1 MRRFPVGGR
10 QGWGGEALLS
20 SVSGSSSFFFFF
32 FLTCLVSLLW
42 SVLTGPQIW
51 SRILA
56 FEELAAQ
63 REGAWQD
70 DRRW

>member
-1 MRRFPVGGR
+1 MCRNSQWGAGRVEGG
-10 QGWGGEALLS
+10 GAAFKCEWEL
-20 SVSGSSSFFFFF
+20 FFFKKKK
-32 FLTCLVSLLW
+32 TCLVSLLW

>member
-1 MRRFPVGGR
+1 MCRNSQWGASRVAGG
-10 QGWGGEALLS
+10 GAAFKCEWEL
-20 SVSGSSSFFFFF
+20 FFF
-32 FLTCLVSLLW
+32 FLKKKRASFLCSGLFSP
-42 SVLTGPQIW
+42 GPIW

>member
-1 MRRFPVGGR
+1 MWRFPVGGR

-20 SVSGSSSFFFFF
+20 SVSGSSSFFF
-32 FLTCLVSLLW
+32 LTFLVSLLW

-63 REGAWQD
+63 REGAWQN
-70 DRRW
+70 DRPW

>member
-1 MRRFPVGGR
+1 MEIPGGG
-10 QGWGGEALLS
+10 QAGLGGGGAAFKCEWEL
-20 SVSGSSSFFFFF
+20 FFF
-32 FLTCLVSLLW
+32 FLTFLVSLLW

-63 REGAWQD
+63 REGAWQN